1 MLGAALHLGHPAAIC
16 REVPQAIPPRISR
29 VTAEA
34 GNGSLTIS
42 REALP
47 GSQVALTIEVPAAEL
62 EAAYEK
68 TLRKLTQKVKV
79 QGFRP
84 GKAPRAVLEARLGAE
99 AIREE
104 VIEAFVPEV
113 VNRALTESSLE
124 PIDRPRVDLIEFER
138 GKPARFTATVSVM
151 PEVKLADLDSI
162 RVEKTT
168 TEVTDEMVDQRV
180 RELLETQATLEPV
193 ERPVEDGDVIVAD
206 LAVSTGGVEV
216 PSQARQAMEIEVKD
230 GVLIHE
236 LHQAVIGKSTDEV
249 AEAEVKMPDDAAP
262 EVAGKLAQLRLTV
275 RGVKRKDVPRLDDR
289 VAETISNGEQKTAL
303 ELKIA
308 VRKDLQEQAARL
320 DELGYEQKVL
330 EAVVEASEVE
340 IPAPLV
346 DHEVSHQM
354 EDLEARIQ
362 RQGLRLDRYFAY
374 SGTTAQEWAAKARPD
389 AASRLRVDMVL
400 GEATKKLGINPT
412 TEEVYAYLI
421 SEANKDEELKGEVE
435 KLTQNRTAVEYF
447 RHRLTR
453 IRTLEALVA
462 VAAGERTGEPNS
474 REG

>member
-1 MLGAALHLGHPAAIC
+1 
-16 REVPQAIPPRISR
+16 

-34 GNGSLTIS
+34 PNGSLTIS

-47 GSQVALTIEVPAAEL
+47 GSQVALTIEVPASEL

-104 VIEAFVPEV
+104 VIESFVPEV
-113 VNRALTESSLE
+113 VNRALTESELE

-151 PEVKLADLDSI
+151 PAVTLADLDVI
-162 RVEKTT
+162 RMEPSV

-180 RELLETQATLEPV
+180 QELLETQAALEPV
-193 ERPVEDGDVIVAD
+193 ERPVEEGDVIVAD
-206 LAVSTGGVEV
+206 LDVSTAGVDV
-216 PSQARQAMEIEVKD
+216 PSQARRAMEIEVKD
-230 GVLIHE
+230 GVLIPE
-236 LHQAVIGKSTDEV
+236 LHQAVIGKSTGEV

-262 EVAGKLAQLRLTV
+262 EVAGKLAHLRLTV
-275 RGVKRKDVPRLDDR
+275 HGVKRKDVPRLDDR

-308 VRKDLQEQAARL
+308 VRRDLQEQAARI
-320 DELGYEQKVL
+320 DELAHEQKVL
-330 EAVVEASEVE
+330 QAVVEASEVE
-340 IPAPLV
+340 IPASLV
-346 DHEVSHQM
+346 DHEVAHQL
-354 EDLEARIQ
+354 EDLEARIG

-374 SGTTAQEWAAKARPD
+374 AGTTAQEWAAKARPD
-389 AASRLRVDMVL
+389 AESRLRVDMVL
-400 GEATKKLGINPT
+400 AEATKKLGIEPT
-412 TEEVYAYLI
+412 TEEVYAHLL
-421 SEANKDEELKGEVE
+421 SEANKDPELRGEVD

-453 IRTLEALVA
+453 IKTLEALVA
-462 VAAGERTGEPNS
+462 LAAGPGTGESNS
-474 REG
+474 GEG

>member
-1 MLGAALHLGHPAAIC
+1 MTSEAA
-16 REVPQAIPPRISR
+16 R
-29 VTAEA
+29 
-34 GNGSLTIS
+34 GSLTIS

-47 GSQVALTIEVPAAEL
+47 GSQVALTIEVPAEDL

-68 TLRKLTQKVKV
+68 TLRKLGQKVKV

-104 VIEAFVPEV
+104 VIESFVPEV
-113 VNRALTESSLE
+113 VNRALTESDLE

-162 RVEKTT
+162 RVERTT

-180 RELLETQATLEPV
+180 RELLESQATLEPV
-193 ERPVEDGDVIVAD
+193 ERPVEAGDVIVAD
-206 LAVSTGGVEV
+206 LDVSVGGVAV
-216 PSQARQAMEIEVKD
+216 PSQARQAMEIEVKE
-230 GVLIHE
+230 GVLIKE
-236 LHQAVIGKSTDEV
+236 LNDAVIGKSTDEV
-249 AEAEVKMPDDAAP
+249 AEAEVQMPDDAAP
-262 EVAGKLAQLRLTV
+262 EVAGKLATLRLTV
-275 RGVKRKDVPRLDDR
+275 RGVKRKDVPPLNDQ
-289 VAETISNGEQKTAL
+289 VAASISNGEQKTAL

-308 VRKDLQEQAARL
+308 VRKDLQEQASRL
-320 DELGYEQKVL
+320 DELAHEQKVL
-330 EAVVEASEVE
+330 EAVVAGSEVE
-340 IPAPLV
+340 IPASLV
-346 DHEVSHQM
+346 DHEVSHQL

-374 SGTTAQEWAAKARPD
+374 AGTTAQEWAAKARPD
-389 AASRLRVDMVL
+389 AESRLRVDMVL
-400 GEATKKLGINPT
+400 GEATKKLGVNPS
-412 TEEVYAYLI
+412 TEEVYGYLL
-421 SEANKDEELKGEVE
+421 SEANKDPELKGEVE

-453 IRTLEALVA
+453 LKTLEALVA
-462 VAAGERTGEPNS
+462 RAAGEKTGESNTG
-474 REG
+474 EG